1 MDDFKYKGDAVV
13 PVNDAPIVRDLL
25 IESVNDDDDNMI
37 YDWFNGNIDT
47 GDSQQAMLLFV
58 QLKPVVMH
66 ALMNG
71 ETDEATVDE
80 WLSALSAAINQ
91 TTAAN
96 TLTIKRLLEQF
107 RNDSLAVDMNIGIG
121 DIVIV
126 SEDGSRS
133 YGKKG
138 RKHKINIVNKTIDEV
153 LDKMTILA
161 FWLKYLG
168 SLMNMSKPMS
178 GIKLLRWQ
186 KLRMLLRLAI

>member
-107 RNDSLAVDMNIGIG
+107 RND
-121 DIVIV
+121 
-126 SEDGSRS
+126 
-133 YGKKG
+133 
-138 RKHKINIVNKTIDEV
+138 EV